1 MQYPQCQLSTKQP
14 AIYYEPNNSMLLNA
28 HTWLPHCHCNVSGL
42 LMAGDWLR
50 RMSLKIP
57 IFVSTRK
64 SNRNQSINIVCTQ
77 TSNAKMPGPFRL
89 SNSIFVFV
97 FFLFSFLGC
106 ALYRAGHLVSF
117 CVHVNLLYCIIKCHF
132 EVHKIC
138 TLVDIPTRFLHFHE
152 VLKKQSKW
160 WKFQTSRMICLGNT
174 VSKKLR
180 KTFCKLS
187 YTISKR

>member
-1 MQYPQCQLSTKQP
+1 
-14 AIYYEPNNSMLLNA
+14 
-28 HTWLPHCHCNVSGL
+28 
-42 LMAGDWLR
+42 MAGDWLR

-89 SNSIFVFV
+89 SNSIFV